1 MGIFNRGLL
10 FIYTLLVG
18 AFCAGIVALCLHA
31 VPDRVLLNEYEYFVN
46 QWQTAAAAGVG
57 ILLSLHLLLCSF
69 DRGNKQV
76 NAKDL
81 LLINGGTGQISVSLA
96 AIRNMAES
104 MAMKIRGVQQAKVKS
119 RVEHRK
125 EQGDFLK
132 LELSL
137 EVSQERN
144 IPELSDELRQ
154 QLAKYL
160 VEVAGIDDVDIK
172 ISVQNIASGVNV
184 KKRRIK

>member
-10 FIYTLLVG
+10 FIYTLLMG
-18 AFCAGIVALCLHA
+18 ALCAGIAAVCLHA

-46 QWQTAAAAGVG
+46 QWQTLAAAGVG

-69 DRGNKQV
+69 DRSNTQV

-81 LLINGGTGQISVSLA
+81 LLVNGKEGQVSVSLA

-104 MAMKIRGVQQAKVKS
+104 MAVKVHGVQQAKVRS

-125 EQGDFLK
+125 KQGDFLK
-132 LELSL
+132 LELALS
-137 EVSQERN
+137 VSQERN
-144 IPELSDELRQ
+144 IPELSDELHQ

-160 VEVAGIDDVDIK
+160 VEITGIDDVEIR
-172 ISVQNIASGVNV
+172 ISVQSIANGVAV
-184 KKRRIK
+184 KKRRIR

>member
-10 FIYTLLVG
+10 FIYTLITG
-18 AFCAGIVALCLHA
+18 AFCAGIAALCLHV
-31 VPDRVLLNEYEYFVN
+31 VPDRVLLNEYEYFIN

-57 ILLSLHLLLCSF
+57 VLLSLHLLLCSF
-69 DRGNKQV
+69 DRNRNQL

-81 LLINGGTGQISVSLA
+81 LLVNGSSGQISVSLA

-104 MAMKIRGVQQAKVKS
+104 MAVKVRGVQQAKVRS
-119 RVEHRK
+119 LVEHRK
-125 EQGDFLK
+125 DQGDFLK

-137 EVSQERN
+137 GVSQERN

-160 VEVAGIDDVDIK
+160 VEVAGVEDVDIK
-172 ISVQNIASGVNV
+172 ISVQSIANGVVV

>member
-1 MGIFNRGLL
+1 M
-10 FIYTLLVG
+10 
-18 AFCAGIVALCLHA
+18 
-31 VPDRVLLNEYEYFVN
+31 
-46 QWQTAAAAGVG
+46 
-57 ILLSLHLLLCSF
+57 
-69 DRGNKQV
+69 
-76 NAKDL
+76 
-81 LLINGGTGQISVSLA
+81 
-96 AIRNMAES
+96 
-104 MAMKIRGVQQAKVKS
+104 
-119 RVEHRK
+119 EHRK

-172 ISVQNIASGVNV
+172 ISVQSIASGVTV

>member
-1 MGIFNRGLL
+1 M
-10 FIYTLLVG
+10 
-18 AFCAGIVALCLHA
+18 
-31 VPDRVLLNEYEYFVN
+31 
-46 QWQTAAAAGVG
+46 
-57 ILLSLHLLLCSF
+57 
-69 DRGNKQV
+69 
-76 NAKDL
+76 
-81 LLINGGTGQISVSLA
+81 
-96 AIRNMAES
+96 
-104 MAMKIRGVQQAKVKS
+104 
-119 RVEHRK
+119 
-125 EQGDFLK
+125 K

-172 ISVQNIASGVNV
+172 ISVQSIASGVTV